1 VQIHAC
7 GGIKSVFVELELEL
21 RAKLTVLELE
31 LAESQLVTLFF
42 CFFITPLVPAGKT
55 TRD

>member
-7 GGIKSVFVELELEL
+7 GGIKSVFVELEMEL

-31 LAESQLVTLFF
+31 LVETPARDAFFLFF
-42 CFFITPLVPAGKT
+42 S
-55 TRD
+55 

>member
-21 RAKLTVLELE
+21 LAKLTVLELE
-31 LAESQLVTLFF
+31 LVETPARDAFFLFF
-42 CFFITPLVPAGKT
+42 S
-55 TRD
+55 